1 MSDLE
6 EEVTAKADADFLA
19 GSALGLRAVQTQM
32 SLDPATQHVAS
43 ETNLLRRAERRPLDI
58 NSSMCLTSLTS
69 AEKETGALTTWWVTG
84 VVALGKET
92 GGPPPPRLRDG
103 GL

>member
-32 SLDPATQHVAS
+32 SLDPATQTAWCYKTLQS
-43 ETNLLRRAERRPLDI
+43 DMERQ
-58 NSSMCLTSLTS
+58 
-69 AEKETGALTTWWVTG
+69 
-84 VVALGKET
+84 
-92 GGPPPPRLRDG
+92 
-103 GL
+103 